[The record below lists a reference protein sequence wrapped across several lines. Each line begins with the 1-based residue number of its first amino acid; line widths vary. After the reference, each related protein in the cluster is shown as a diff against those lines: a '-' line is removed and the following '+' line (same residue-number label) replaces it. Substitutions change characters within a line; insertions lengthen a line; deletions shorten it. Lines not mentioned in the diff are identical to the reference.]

1 MYQLCRKSTIK
12 CEGQDKCPNFQNHL
26 INIIYLPPST
36 PCWAVS
42 RSKIL
47 IHQSIFD
54 PAYLNI
60 LKYFSHPCF
69 FGKKNHIFFALLVY
83 VCEKTPKKQLCL
95 IFLQKTDSF
104 VRCILYNYH
113 FICFFILTHI
123 FQWLQCMKQFI
134 FMFFSSVWMWSIN
147 MFFNRSGNIS
157 IMQLSFT
164 MAVTFWVLIFSWC
177 KISNKGAVWFM

>member
-1 MYQLCRKSTIK
+1 MVCLICQTYQLCRKSTICIK

-42 RSKIL
+42 WSKIL

-54 PAYLNI
+54 SAYLNI

-69 FGKKNHIFFALLVY
+69 FRRKKNSYFLCSTGICLRK
-83 VCEKTPKKQLCL
+83 KTKKQLCL
-95 IFLQKTDSF
+95 IFFQKTDSS

-113 FICFFILTHI
+113 FICFLY
-123 FQWLQCMKQFI
+123 
-134 FMFFSSVWMWSIN
+134 
-147 MFFNRSGNIS
+147 
-157 IMQLSFT
+157 
-164 MAVTFWVLIFSWC
+164 
-177 KISNKGAVWFM
+177 

>member
-1 MYQLCRKSTIK
+1 MVCLICQTHQLCRKSTICIK

-42 RSKIL
+42 WSKIL

-54 PAYLNI
+54 SAYLNI

-69 FGKKNHIFFALLVY
+69 FGTKKIIFFFALLVY
-83 VCEKTPKKQLCL
+83 VCENPLKKQLCL

-104 VRCILYNYH
+104 VRCILHNYH
-113 FICFFILTHI
+113 FICFLY
-123 FQWLQCMKQFI
+123 
-134 FMFFSSVWMWSIN
+134 
-147 MFFNRSGNIS
+147 
-157 IMQLSFT
+157 
-164 MAVTFWVLIFSWC
+164 
-177 KISNKGAVWFM
+177 

>member
-1 MYQLCRKSTIK
+1 MVCLICQTYQLCRKSTICIK

-42 RSKIL
+42 WSKIL

-54 PAYLNI
+54 SAYLNI

-69 FGKKNHIFFALLVY
+69 FRKKIFIFSLLYWYMSAKKN
-83 VCEKTPKKQLCL
+83 PKKQLCL

-113 FICFFILTHI
+113 FICFLY
-123 FQWLQCMKQFI
+123 
-134 FMFFSSVWMWSIN
+134 
-147 MFFNRSGNIS
+147 
-157 IMQLSFT
+157 
-164 MAVTFWVLIFSWC
+164 
-177 KISNKGAVWFM
+177 